1 MPNAFINGEIDRI
14 TDNPRP
20 TNAST
25 NKFRSVFHGSL
36 EKVFEGN
43 ISSCPMS
50 WIWEDILPLCST
62 LTDFPCCF
70 KKKSTVRKLSG

>member
-1 MPNAFINGEIDRI
+1 MPNAFINGAIDRI

-50 WIWEDILPLCST
+50 WIWEDMTEEEILEK
-62 LTDFPCCF
+62 FYNGNF
-70 KKKSTVRKLSG
+70 NRKI